1 MAKNLT
7 VLVVEDN
14 EDEALILNKVLCTS
28 GLTNSIRV
36 VHDGEE
42 AVRYLQGQGEYVNRV
57 IFPLPDIII
66 ADLKM
71 PGMGGM
77 GVLKWLKS
85 HPSFFVIPLIVLTG
99 SEMTSDIQTAYA
111 LGANAYMVK
120 PPHFDDLRETMTESL
135 KYWAACKTPLP
146 VPA

>member
-1 MAKNLT
+1 MSMSLS

-14 EDEALILNKVLCTS
+14 EDEALILNRVLVTS
-28 GLTNSIRV
+28 GLTSSIRIV
-36 VHDGEE
+36 PDGEE
-42 AVRYLQGQGEYVNRV
+42 AVKYLQGQEEYVNRV
-57 IFPLPDIII
+57 IFPVPDIIL

-71 PGMGGM
+71 VGMGGM

-85 HPSFFVIPLIVLTG
+85 HPNFFVIPLIVLTG
-99 SEMTSDIQTAYA
+99 SELDADIQTAYS

-120 PPHFDDLRETMTESL
+120 PAHFEDLHETVTGTL
-135 KYWAACKTPLP
+135 KYWALCKTPHP